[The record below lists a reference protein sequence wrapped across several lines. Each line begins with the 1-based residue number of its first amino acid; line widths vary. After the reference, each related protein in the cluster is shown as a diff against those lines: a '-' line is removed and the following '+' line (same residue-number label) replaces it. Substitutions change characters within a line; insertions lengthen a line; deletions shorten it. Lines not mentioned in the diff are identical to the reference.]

1 MRFIKK
7 FIITLFVILLLG
19 AGAAGGR
26 LLWQGY
32 QIYQEVIDGEPLS
45 DKVEEIRSKSKYTPL
60 SQLPDTYKNAVVAV
74 EDKRFYK
81 HGGIDLISTGRAV
94 FINLK
99 EKKLAEGGSSI
110 TQQLAK
116 NMYFSQEKT
125 FLRKVA
131 ELFVAFELEKY

>member
-7 FIITLFVILLLG
+7 FIITLLVILLLG
-19 AGAAGGR
+19 AGVAGGR
-26 LLWQGY
+26 LIWQGY

-45 DKVEEIRSKSKYTPL
+45 EKVEEIRSKPKYTPL

-99 EKKLAEGGSSI
+99 EKKLAEGGK
-110 TQQLAK
+110 LHYAAAGK
-116 NMYFSQEKT
+116 KHVFFPGKDVPEEGGRAVCR
-125 FLRKVA
+125 F
-131 ELFVAFELEKY
+131 